1 MAEISVLCAYEA
13 EQAVLGGL
21 MLENERWDEVVLM
34 LSPDDFYVAQ
44 HRAIFRAMSELAV
57 NGQPLDLITLSEH
70 LEHQGRLDVLGGF
83 AYLAELSKNTPSA
96 ANIMAYAGI
105 VVEKSVLRQ
114 LQATGNTLIAD
125 VAAPNATS
133 RDVLDTAERRLFAL
147 AQNRTLWER
156 TEASLSS
163 ALDTVLQQL
172 ESVLG
177 SGGVTGTPT
186 GFDCLD
192 EMTCGLQPGD
202 LVLLAARPSM
212 GKTSLALSMCLSAA
226 RRRTEESVLVFSIE
240 MPKEQLI
247 LRMLSMLGRVE
258 LNHLRSG
265 NMDDED
271 WARVSSAVGMALGD
285 GGMGSLGERLIIDD
299 CSQQTPSSLRASARR
314 YTRLYGKP
322 ALIMVDYLQLI
333 RAPELENRTQE
344 IAEISRSLKALG
356 KELGCPVLA
365 LSQLNRQVEQRAD
378 KRPNNGDLRD
388 SGALEQDADLIMFI
402 YRDEVYNPDSLAK
415 GEAEII
421 VSKQRQGPTGTVRV
435 RFDGRC
441 TLFTPSEND
450 GQGGYA

>member
-1 MAEISVLCAYEA
+1 
-13 EQAVLGGL
+13 
-21 MLENERWDEVVLM
+21 
-34 LSPDDFYVAQ
+34 
-44 HRAIFRAMSELAV
+44 
-57 NGQPLDLITLSEH
+57 
-70 LEHQGRLDVLGGF
+70 
-83 AYLAELSKNTPSA
+83 
-96 ANIMAYAGI
+96 
-105 VVEKSVLRQ
+105 
-114 LQATGNTLIAD
+114 
-125 VAAPNATS
+125 
-133 RDVLDTAERRLFAL
+133 
-147 AQNRTLWER
+147 
-156 TEASLSS
+156 
-163 ALDTVLQQL
+163 
-172 ESVLG
+172 
-177 SGGVTGTPT
+177 
-186 GFDCLD
+186 
-192 EMTCGLQPGD
+192 
-202 LVLLAARPSM
+202 
-212 GKTSLALSMCLSAA
+212 
-226 RRRTEESVLVFSIE
+226 

-285 GGMGSLGERLIIDD
+285 GGMDTLGERLIIDD

-415 GEAEII
+415 GRLKSLSASS
-421 VSKQRQGPTGTVRV
+421 VRGPQARCGSGSTVVTHCLRPLKMTDREDMRDGTQTTESRGCHYAA
-435 RFDGRC
+435 R
-441 TLFTPSEND
+441 SS
-450 GQGGYA
+450 GQCCR

>member
-1 MAEISVLCAYEA
+1 MAEMSVLCAYEA

-147 AQNRTLWER
+147 AQNRTLRER

-226 RRRTEESVLVFSIE
+226 LRRTEESVLVFSIE

-285 GGMGSLGERLIIDD
+285 GGMGSSRKLLHWGVCRSVRDWIRCALCLIINVG
-299 CSQQTPSSLRASARR
+299 CMRP
-314 YTRLYGKP
+314 GK
-322 ALIMVDYLQLI
+322 
-333 RAPELENRTQE
+333 
-344 IAEISRSLKALG
+344 ISWSMK
-356 KELGCPVLA
+356 
-365 LSQLNRQVEQRAD
+365 
-378 KRPNNGDLRD
+378 
-388 SGALEQDADLIMFI
+388 
-402 YRDEVYNPDSLAK
+402 
-415 GEAEII
+415 
-421 VSKQRQGPTGTVRV
+421 V
-435 RFDGRC
+435 RF
-441 TLFTPSEND
+441 PSLSGKSIGWRWMMRRRHHRFRLLMVN
-450 GQGGYA
+450 GSHLLKIRISM

>member
-1 MAEISVLCAYEA
+1 MAEVSVLCAYEA

-21 MLENERWDEVVLM
+21 MLENERWDEVVLI
-34 LSPDDFYVAQ
+34 LNPDDFYVAP

-70 LEHQGRLDVLGGF
+70 TEHQGRLDVLGGF

-133 RDVLDTAERRLFAL
+133 RDVLDAAERRLFAL
-147 AQNRTLWER
+147 AQNRTLRER

-202 LVLLAARPSM
+202 WSCWLPVRQWGKLLWRCP
-212 GKTSLALSMCLSAA
+212 CV
-226 RRRTEESVLVFSIE
+226 SV
-240 MPKEQLI
+240 PP
-247 LRMLSMLGRVE
+247 
-258 LNHLRSG
+258 
-265 NMDDED
+265 
-271 WARVSSAVGMALGD
+271 GD
-285 GGMGSLGERLIIDD
+285 GQKRAFWYSA
-299 CSQQTPSSLRASARR
+299 LRCRR
-314 YTRLYGKP
+314 S
-322 ALIMVDYLQLI
+322 
-333 RAPELENRTQE
+333 N
-344 IAEISRSLKALG
+344 
-356 KELGCPVLA
+356 
-365 LSQLNRQVEQRAD
+365 
-378 KRPNNGDLRD
+378 
-388 SGALEQDADLIMFI
+388 
-402 YRDEVYNPDSLAK
+402 
-415 GEAEII
+415 
-421 VSKQRQGPTGTVRV
+421 
-435 RFDGRC
+435 
-441 TLFTPSEND
+441 
-450 GQGGYA
+450 

>member
-1 MAEISVLCAYEA
+1 
-13 EQAVLGGL
+13 
-21 MLENERWDEVVLM
+21 
-34 LSPDDFYVAQ
+34 
-44 HRAIFRAMSELAV
+44 
-57 NGQPLDLITLSEH
+57 
-70 LEHQGRLDVLGGF
+70 
-83 AYLAELSKNTPSA
+83 
-96 ANIMAYAGI
+96 
-105 VVEKSVLRQ
+105 
-114 LQATGNTLIAD
+114 
-125 VAAPNATS
+125 
-133 RDVLDTAERRLFAL
+133 AERRLFAL
-147 AQNRTLWER
+147 AQNRTLRER

-212 GKTSLALSMCLSAA
+212 GKTSLALSMCISAA

-285 GGMGSLGERLIIDD
+285 GGMDTLGERLIIDD

-402 YRDEVYNPDSLAK
+402 YRDEVYNSDSLAK

-435 RFDGRC
+435 RFDGRY

>member
-1 MAEISVLCAYEA
+1 
-13 EQAVLGGL
+13 
-21 MLENERWDEVVLM
+21 
-34 LSPDDFYVAQ
+34 
-44 HRAIFRAMSELAV
+44 
-57 NGQPLDLITLSEH
+57 
-70 LEHQGRLDVLGGF
+70 
-83 AYLAELSKNTPSA
+83 
-96 ANIMAYAGI
+96 
-105 VVEKSVLRQ
+105 
-114 LQATGNTLIAD
+114 
-125 VAAPNATS
+125 
-133 RDVLDTAERRLFAL
+133 L
-147 AQNRTLWER
+147 AQNRTLRER

-226 RRRTEESVLVFSIE
+226 LRRTEESVLVFSIE

-285 GGMGSLGERLIIDD
+285 GGMDTLGERLIIDD

-365 LSQLNRQVEQRAD
+365 LSQLNRQVE
-378 KRPNNGDLRD
+378 
-388 SGALEQDADLIMFI
+388 
-402 YRDEVYNPDSLAK
+402 
-415 GEAEII
+415 
-421 VSKQRQGPTGTVRV
+421 
-435 RFDGRC
+435 
-441 TLFTPSEND
+441 
-450 GQGGYA
+450 

>member
-1 MAEISVLCAYEA
+1 MAEVSVLCAYEA

-133 RDVLDTAERRLFAL
+133 RDVLDAAERRLFAL
-147 AQNRTLWER
+147 AQNRTFREC
-156 TEASLSS
+156 TEASFSS

-285 GGMGSLGERLIIDD
+285 GGMGTLGERLIIDD

-322 ALIMVDYLQLI
+322 ALIMVDYLQ
-333 RAPELENRTQE
+333 
-344 IAEISRSLKALG
+344 
-356 KELGCPVLA
+356 
-365 LSQLNRQVEQRAD
+365 
-378 KRPNNGDLRD
+378 
-388 SGALEQDADLIMFI
+388 
-402 YRDEVYNPDSLAK
+402 
-415 GEAEII
+415 
-421 VSKQRQGPTGTVRV
+421 
-435 RFDGRC
+435 
-441 TLFTPSEND
+441 
-450 GQGGYA
+450 